1 MPAPRLIARSM
12 LSFGTEVF
20 LAFWTAS
27 KRVGLP
33 DMSAPPIL
41 AATSMFLM
49 SLANDLAR
57 RLSMTA
63 FLCLVVAHLEWP
75 LTVLLYLA
83 KIVAIL
89 AAKLRPISARRG
101 RRGTMEHGL
110 DRVEPDDGRPRR
122 RIGDA
127 PRTRAERPL

>member
-33 DMSAPPIL
+33 DRSAPPIL

-63 FLCLVVAHLEWP
+63 FLWLGVAHLEWP

-83 KIVAIL
+83 KILPIL
-89 AAKLRPISARRG
+89 SGPVRHFSAWDGPRE
-101 RRGTMEHGL
+101 TMEHGL
-110 DRVEPDDGRPRR
+110 DRVEP
-122 RIGDA
+122 
-127 PRTRAERPL
+127 